1 MTNLLFEERW
11 CVAHFYIAIFLVA
24 MMIGGFVSRL
34 VYGFVLSDLI
44 VTSLGVLTFGFAA
57 FFAREVA
64 GFARELRLKKEAEA
78 KE

>member
-1 MTNLLFEERW
+1 MANLLFEERW
-11 CVAHFYIAIFLVA
+11 CMAHFYVAIVLVA
-24 MMIGGFVSRL
+24 MLVGGFMSRL
-34 VYGFVLSDLI
+34 VYGFVLSDLM
-44 VTSLGVLTFGFAA
+44 VTSLGVITFGFAA